1 MKKRNNKLEK
11 KRIENSKLPIS
22 EHAVLEISFDDDLG
36 FFFDFFFGNQSE
48 TNRQTKASENGNA
61 VLNKTSNP
69 ILVVGFACNL
79 ICNAATT
86 WRCLV
91 F

>member
-36 FFFDFFFGNQSE
+36 FFFDFFLVIKV
-48 TNRQTKASENGNA
+48 RQTDKQRHRRMGMR
-61 VLNKTSNP
+61 
-69 ILVVGFACNL
+69 F
-79 ICNAATT
+79 
-86 WRCLV
+86 
-91 F
+91 